1 VQQIEAHVLQPFL
14 LGRFVS
20 VHPLGVI
27 VAIAM
32 GVLVAGIAGAL
43 IAVPVV
49 AALNA
54 VATYL
59 AGEAAPSE
67 MPIGES
73 MDSSEPPPAPGTPA

>member
-1 VQQIEAHVLQPFL
+1 
-14 LGRFVS
+14 
-20 VHPLGVI
+20 
-27 VAIAM
+27 M